1 MFGEIILIQYF
12 CGENVTIIIMD
23 AAIKTAQISF
33 PASDLALLKRLIL
46 GMGWSIS
53 VDNEGEKK
61 EQAKNFA
68 RKICVNDEDFE
79 EMNSHRFYLHET
91 PAIKSFASEK
101 EEVAYYDSINED
113 AFMSVAETEELLGK
127 WKNLK

>member
-1 MFGEIILIQYF
+1 
-12 CGENVTIIIMD
+12 MD

-33 PASDLALLKRLIL
+33 PASDLALLKRLI
-46 GMGWSIS
+46 
-53 VDNEGEKK
+53 EGEKK
-61 EQAKNFA
+61 EQAENFA
-68 RKICVNDEDFE
+68 RKICVNDEDYE
-79 EMNSHRFYLHET
+79 EMNAHRFYLHET
-91 PAIKSFASEK
+91 PAIKSFATEK

>member
-1 MFGEIILIQYF
+1 
-12 CGENVTIIIMD
+12 MD

-33 PASDLALLKRLIL
+33 PASDLALLKRLIH

-61 EQAKNFA
+61 EQAENFA

-79 EMNSHRFYLHET
+79 EMNAHRFYLHENSCNQ
-91 PAIKSFASEK
+91 IFCDRKRRSR
-101 EEVAYYDSINED
+101 I
-113 AFMSVAETEELLGK
+113 L
-127 WKNLK
+127 